1 MATDTASTD
10 RLICIIMGWNCSIQ
24 HCLLAPYRETGR
36 SMQAIAFHDDRSI
49 AENAGADPM
58 NELSAERASYLI
70 GLIYDCVTDPE
81 RWQVAVDALRG
92 ELGTATTVLQAISLT
107 DSRLLA
113 NFTSGIPD
121 CWLTLMEQYAQAA
134 TDAWGGTERVAR
146 FANDEPLRQSE
157 VVGNE
162 RLQKSQ
168 FAREWGNPQGLV
180 DSIALFSFLDRRLFA
195 GLACGIHESRPFH
208 ESMRTNLR
216 LLAPHIR
223 RTIEISGLLD
233 MKRIEAE
240 TLEAALDGLLPAIV
254 LVGDDMSVVHANAS
268 ARELLRDR
276 DPISEASGRLALPH
290 VQTTAA
296 LADAVKRCASGLV
309 TLGQRGIGI
318 PVRRR
323 DGSPALVHVLPLQPS
338 KRTSGVSWRA
348 VAAVFVASAA
358 APPQMPAAALALLYD
373 LTPAETRVLEL
384 IVEGRQPAEAA
395 AHLGI
400 TLATVKTHLVR
411 VFDKTGVNRQAD
423 LVRLVG
429 SLTLPV

>member
-1 MATDTASTD
+1 
-10 RLICIIMGWNCSIQ
+10 
-24 HCLLAPYRETGR
+24 
-36 SMQAIAFHDDRSI
+36 
-49 AENAGADPM
+49 
-58 NELSAERASYLI
+58 
-70 GLIYDCVTDPE
+70 
-81 RWQVAVDALRG
+81 
-92 ELGTATTVLQAISLT
+92 
-107 DSRLLA
+107 
-113 NFTSGIPD
+113 
-121 CWLTLMEQYAQAA
+121 
-134 TDAWGGTERVAR
+134 
-146 FANDEPLRQSE
+146 
-157 VVGNE
+157 
-162 RLQKSQ
+162 
-168 FAREWGNPQGLV
+168 
-180 DSIALFSFLDRRLFA
+180 
-195 GLACGIHESRPFH
+195 
-208 ESMRTNLR
+208 MRTNLR

-338 KRTSGVSWRA
+338 KRTSGVSRRA

>member
-1 MATDTASTD
+1 MP
-10 RLICIIMGWNCSIQ
+10 R
-24 HCLLAPYRETGR
+24 
-36 SMQAIAFHDDRSI
+36 
-49 AENAGADPM
+49 
-58 NELSAERASYLI
+58 ELSAERASHLI
-70 GLIYDCVTDPE
+70 GLIYDCVTDPS
-81 RWQVAVDALRG
+81 RWQIAVD
-92 ELGTATTVLQAISLT
+92 EIH
-107 DSRLLA
+107 
-113 NFTSGIPD
+113 SGIGTTNVALQVVDLFSGIVRFDVSSGIEPEWIAKMAD
-121 CWLTLMEQYAQAA
+121 HRFGEAVNE
-134 TDAWGGTERVAR
+134 AWGGIAQIGRYPS
-146 FANDEPLRQSE
+146 DEPILNSE
-157 VVGNE
+157 VVSPATLAANPWV
-162 RLQKSQ
+162 QQ
-168 FAREWGNPQGLV
+168 WARPQGLTNC
-180 DSIALFSFLDRRLFA
+180 IALFSKLERGLFA
-195 GLACGIHESRPFH
+195 GLACGTHEANPFR
-208 ESMRTNLR
+208 ESMRSALR

-223 RTIEISGLLD
+223 RAIQISGLLD

-254 LVGDDMSVVHANAS
+254 LVGEDMCVVHANAS

-338 KRTSGVSWRA
+338 KRTSGVSRRA